1 MDINY
6 FLLLRGKYNSML
18 SNINDM
24 IETCIE
30 INEYNAEFLTNNDRG
45 LYMLFNSDANKKQFI
60 ESQKHVQHLKN
71 ICNQYIHSLCN
82 HEFVKD
88 DIDIDPDR
96 SNTISYCNLCQLNEE
111 QYLSC
116 TR

>member
-30 INEYNAEFLTNNDRG
+30 IDEYNEEYKDKELEGELDNLINDEESID
-45 LYMLFNSDANKKQFI
+45 SD
-60 ESQKHVQHLKN
+60 
-71 ICNQYIHSLCN
+71 
-82 HEFVKD
+82 D
-88 DIDIDPDR
+88 
-96 SNTISYCNLCQLNEE
+96 LCQE
-111 QYLSC
+111 C
-116 TR
+116 A